1 MWNTIA
7 LVLALFLVLLNGFF
21 VAAEFAIVKI
31 RATRLDELSRQGN
44 RRARAARRMVDH
56 MDAYLSAT
64 QLGITLA
71 SLGLG
76 WIGEPAFA
84 HLIEPLFAGL
94 GAYSAVAAHSAS
106 LTLAFGLIT
115 FLHIVF
121 GELAPKSIA
130 IQRAEGT
137 VLWVAWPMHLFYRLS
152 YPAIWA
158 LNGIAN
164 LALRGVGVRPV
175 SGQERAHSE
184 EELRMILAASQRS
197 GVLTAQEAEILQN
210 VFQFADLTV
219 RQIMIPRGEV
229 VTLDATAALPGNL
242 EVAKKHGHTRYPL
255 CEGSLDRVVGI
266 VHIKD
271 LLWLLREQGE
281 AADIHR
287 IARKPFF
294 VPETRL
300 IARALKD
307 FQAQRQHMAIVL
319 DEFGGAVGAVTLEA
333 VLEKLVGEIQD
344 EQDVGEIP
352 PLVRAADGRFEA
364 DGRLTLDVAAREL
377 DLRLPP
383 PSRPDIETLGAYVE
397 ATLGRAP
404 RPGDSVDLGGMCI
417 PALEIRDGHIRRMR
431 GVPLEP
437 SEDAGNAA
445 TPGV

>member
-7 LVLALFLVLLNGFF
+7 LALALFLVLLNGFF

-31 RATRLDELSRQGN
+31 RGTRLDELVRQGN

-56 MDAYLSAT
+56 MDAYLAVT

-94 GAYSAVAAHSAS
+94 GTWSTVAAHSVS
-106 LTLAFGLIT
+106 LTVAFLLIT
-115 FLHIVF
+115 FLHVVF

-219 RQIMIPRGEV
+219 RQIMIPRGDV
-229 VTLDATAALPGNL
+229 
-242 EVAKKHGHTRYPL
+242 
-255 CEGSLDRVVGI
+255 I
-266 VHIKD
+266 
-271 LLWLLREQGE
+271 
-281 AADIHR
+281 
-287 IARKPFF
+287 
-294 VPETRL
+294 
-300 IARALKD
+300 
-307 FQAQRQHMAIVL
+307 
-319 DEFGGAVGAVTLEA
+319 TLEA
-333 VLEKLVGEIQD
+333 TAPVPENLELAKKQSQENPVYYVQYAHARISSILRLARERGIDFNRGDVSLLKDPAELALVRSMLQLPELVETMASLLEPHHLPHYAKELANSFHWFYKQCRVVQD
-344 EQDVGEIP
+344 EQPDLTAARLK
-352 PLVRAADGRFEA
+352 LVDAC
-364 DGRLTLDVAAREL
+364 RLTLARTL
-377 DLRLPP
+377 SLMGMSSP
-383 PSRPDIETLGAYVE
+383 ET
-397 ATLGRAP
+397 
-404 RPGDSVDLGGMCI
+404 M
-417 PALEIRDGHIRRMR
+417 
-431 GVPLEP
+431 
-437 SEDAGNAA
+437 
-445 TPGV
+445 

>member
-7 LVLALFLVLLNGFF
+7 LLLALFLVLLNGFF

-31 RATRLDELSRQGN
+31 RGTRLDELVRQGN
-44 RRARAARRMVDH
+44 RRAPAARRMVDH

-84 HLIEPLFAGL
+84 HLIQPLFAGL
-94 GAYSAVAAHSAS
+94 GAYSAMAAHSAS
-106 LTLAFGLIT
+106 LTLAFLLIT

-121 GELAPKSIA
+121 GELAPKSLA
-130 IQRAEGT
+130 IQRAEAT
-137 VLWVAWPMHLFYRLS
+137 VLTVAWPMHLFYRLS

-164 LALRGVGVRPV
+164 LALRGVGLRPA
-175 SGQERAHSE
+175 SAQERAHSE
-184 EELRMILAASQRS
+184 EELRMILAASQQS
-197 GVLTAQEAEILQN
+197 GVLTAQAAEILQN
-210 VFQFADLTV
+210 VFRFADLTV
-219 RQIMIPRGEV
+219 RQVMIPRAEV
-229 VTLDATAALPGNL
+229 IILDATAPLAENLAL
-242 EVAKKHGHTRYPL
+242 AKKHGHTRYPL
-255 CEGSLDRVVGI
+255 CEGSLDAVVGI

-271 LLWLLREQGE
+271 LLWLLREHGE
-281 AADIHR
+281 AADVRR

-294 VPETRL
+294 LPETRL

-344 EQDVGEIP
+344 EFDQEAPKVIRMPEGGF
-352 PLVRAADGRFEA
+352 LVH
-364 DGRLTLDVAAREL
+364 GRLLIQEANE
-377 DLRLPP
+377 RLGLAVQ
-383 PSRPDIETLGAYVE
+383 DEENDTLGGHVVMR
-397 ATLGRAP
+397 LGRMP
-404 RPGDSVDLGGMCI
+404 RPGDSVDLEGYRASVREVKGHSI
-417 PALEIRDGHIRRMR
+417 SWLQLTPVPAAAPEAP
-431 GVPLEP
+431 V
-437 SEDAGNAA
+437 EDR
-445 TPGV
+445 

>member
-137 VLWVAWPMHLFYRLS
+137 VLWVAWPMHLFYRVS

-219 RQIMIPRGEV
+219 RQVMIPRGEV
-229 VTLDATAALPGNL
+229 VTLDATAPLPENL

-266 VHIKD
+266 VHIKN
-271 LLWLLREQGE
+271 LLWLLRERGE

-319 DEFGGAVGAVTLEA
+319 DEFGGAVGAVTLED

-344 EQDVGEIP
+344 EFDQEAPKIIRMPEGGF
-352 PLVRAADGRFEA
+352 LVQ
-364 DGRLTLDVAAREL
+364 GRLLIGEANE
-377 DLRLPP
+377 RLGLAVVDEENDTIGGHVLM
-383 PSRPDIETLGAYVE
+383 R
-397 ATLGRAP
+397 LGRMP
-404 RPGDSVDLGGMCI
+404 RPGDTVEVEGYRVTVREVKGHTISWLHLAPV
-417 PALEIRDGHIRRMR
+417 PA
-431 GVPLEP
+431 P
-437 SEDAGNAA
+437 SPDAPPADR
-445 TPGV
+445 